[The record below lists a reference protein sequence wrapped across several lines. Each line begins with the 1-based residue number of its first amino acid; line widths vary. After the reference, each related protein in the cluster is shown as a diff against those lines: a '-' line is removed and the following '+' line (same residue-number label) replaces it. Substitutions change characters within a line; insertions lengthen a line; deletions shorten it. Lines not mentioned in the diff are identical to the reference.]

1 MHSKREIER
10 EIRIQLGWNLVWPEG
25 EQLIERRIASRQ
37 DRLSACLDRRMVERR
52 VWHPIWR
59 SVRNR
64 AWTQIKNQALEDYD
78 DRGA

>member
-1 MHSKREIER
+1 MHSER
-10 EIRIQLGWNLVWPEG
+10 QIRSQLGWNLVWPEG
-25 EQLIERRIASRQ
+25 EQLIVRRI
-37 DRLSACLDRRMVERR
+37 RLAGCLDIRTMEIR

-59 SVRNR
+59 SVRNQ

>member
-1 MHSKREIER
+1 MHSER
-10 EIRIQLGWNLVWPEG
+10 QIRSQLGWNLVWAEG
-25 EQLIERRIASRQ
+25 EQLIERRIRMTG
-37 DRLSACLDRRMVERR
+37 CLDRRMVERR

-59 SVRNR
+59 SVRNQ